1 MAHVRHQ
8 LTCMDMWQKLPLKEN
23 ACQPTQ
29 RSQSISNCVPSLD
42 SAPRRKKSQSDKM
55 ATAVAIPAAR
65 NLLVLLAIRK
75 FFNCSNTVY
84 CITGLMTRTNA
95 GPMPRQN
102 AEAPSLAKMHLTVS
116 VKPSFLVAVGEC
128 DGSWSVRTAWEVWM
142 THIGLLMIV
151 VAEPGAEIQPSPT
164 TSGRHLTGDEAS

>member
-8 LTCMDMWQKLPLKEN
+8 LTCMDMWQKLPLREN
-23 ACQPTQ
+23 TCQPTQ
-29 RSQSISNCVPSLD
+29 RSHPISNCVPSLD

-65 NLLVLLAIRK
+65 NLLVLLAIRI

-95 GPMPRQN
+95 GPMPRQS

-116 VKPSFLVAVGEC
+116 AKPSLVAVGEC
-128 DGSWSVRTAWEVWM
+128 DESWSVRTAWEVWM

-151 VAEPGAEIQPSPT
+151 VAEPGAGIQPSRT
-164 TSGRHLTGDEAS
+164 TSDGHLTGDEAS